1 MGKDSLYCIFV
12 FVQNIYCVIP
22 GRLDNIT
29 GSLGRKWP
37 RKGIS
42 FEGASPASS
51 TSCEESDFA
60 DSEAPLAVSWSAD
73 VSSGDTNNLF
83 HGLLTT
89 SLYVCSFVVNLSRE
103 DSLLYLCV
111 RAGCSFCNSCPSMIK
126 IRRQIEVLAMNK
138 CDSVDES
145 MCICFRQKSFCL

>member
-1 MGKDSLYCIFV
+1 MLKFFWIPEVDCSAIDLLHGLVTTMGKDSLYCIFV

-60 DSEAPLAVSWSAD
+60 DSEAPLAVS
-73 VSSGDTNNLF
+73 
-83 HGLLTT
+83 
-89 SLYVCSFVVNLSRE
+89 
-103 DSLLYLCV
+103 
-111 RAGCSFCNSCPSMIK
+111 
-126 IRRQIEVLAMNK
+126 
-138 CDSVDES
+138 
-145 MCICFRQKSFCL
+145 